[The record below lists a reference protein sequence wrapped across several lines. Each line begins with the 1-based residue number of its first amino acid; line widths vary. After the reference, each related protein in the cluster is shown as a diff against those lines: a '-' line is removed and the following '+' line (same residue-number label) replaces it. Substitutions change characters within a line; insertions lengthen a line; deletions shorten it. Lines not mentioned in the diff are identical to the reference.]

1 MFDIGFAELLIIA
14 VVSLLVI
21 GPERL
26 PGAIRTGSA
35 WLNRFRRGFNDIK
48 QEVQQ
53 ELHNDAVLR
62 ELRESGEK
70 LRRETES
77 LQRDFASTATGDES
91 PGASTPGQGRDR
103 PWQNGADDTET
114 LTAARQSAGHRETPA
129 PFLRGDSRSDPGSE
143 VPPERPAEPSDRGSG
158 AAASTAAEQPD
169 ALDPSGPAASAGDTT
184 AAEGSGRSS

>member
-1 MFDIGFAELLIIA
+1 MFDIGFAELLIIG
-14 VVSLLVI
+14 VVGLLVI

-35 WLNRFRRGFNDIK
+35 WLNRLRRGFNDIR

-77 LQRDFASTATGDES
+77 LQRDFSTAGMDDSESDKAAAHEHDSGDQ
-91 PGASTPGQGRDR
+91 AIST
-103 PWQNGADDTET
+103 AD
-114 LTAARQSAGHRETPA
+114 QSAGHRETPA
-129 PFLRGDSRSDPGSE
+129 PFMRSNPRPSAAQGAQAAGEGNGADETRAPATTDAAEDSGDSPGES
-143 VPPERPAEPSDRGSG
+143 PGHKS
-158 AAASTAAEQPD
+158 
-169 ALDPSGPAASAGDTT
+169 
-184 AAEGSGRSS
+184 